1 MKHGAA
7 RVSLGVTLDKVLSLL
22 RRTVLAS
29 FLAMSSAPNNRLV
42 SETSITVRSPE
53 LDSFGHVNH
62 AVFLNYLE
70 HGRFEALEKA
80 GLSWSRLDET
90 GRSIFVVRIEVD
102 YLEEAKRGQKLL
114 VRTWAQ
120 SFRRTSMVL
129 GQEIVREEAPQ
140 SVMVQ
145 AAVTAVWIGA
155 NRRPQRVPEEVR
167 TGLLGDLNS
176 LQNLD

>member
-22 RRTVLAS
+22 WRTVLAS
-29 FLAMSSAPNNRLV
+29 FLAMSSAPKNSPV
-42 SETSITVRSPE
+42 SETAITVRSPE

-167 TGLLGDLNS
+167 RGLLGDLNS

>member
-1 MKHGAA
+1 M
-7 RVSLGVTLDKVLSLL
+7 LSLL

-29 FLAMSSAPNNRLV
+29 FLAMSPAPNNRPV
-42 SETSITVRSPE
+42 SETPITVRGPE

-70 HGRFEALEKA
+70 HGRFEALEKS
-80 GLSWSRLDET
+80 GLSWSELDET

-102 YLEEAKRGQKLL
+102 YLEEAKRGQQLL

-129 GQEIVREEAPQ
+129 GQEIVREETPQ
-140 SVMVQ
+140 SVVVR

-155 NRRPQRVPEEVR
+155 NRKPQRVPEEVQR
-167 TGLLGDLNS
+167 GLLGDLNN

>member
-1 MKHGAA
+1 M
-7 RVSLGVTLDKVLSLL
+7 LSLL

-29 FLAMSSAPNNRLV
+29 FLAMSPAPNNRPV
-42 SETSITVRSPE
+42 SETPITVRGPE
-53 LDSFGHVNH
+53 LDSCGHVNH

-70 HGRFEALEKA
+70 HGRFEALEKS

-102 YLEEAKRGQKLL
+102 YLEEAKRGQQLL

-129 GQEIVREEAPQ
+129 GQEIVREETPQ
-140 SVMVQ
+140 SVVVR

-155 NRRPQRVPEEVR
+155 NRKPQRVPEEVQR
-167 TGLLGDLNS
+167 GLLGDLNN